1 MIRVGVVRGGI
12 SHKYDESL
20 QSGATVLQVLRDHF
34 PMTYKPVDVL
44 ITKDGTWH
52 IAGRPINS
60 DQLQKDVDVVWNAL
74 HGSYGEDGGVQDA
87 LDALGVPYTGSGPVA
102 SAIVNTSLKD
112 RARELDIKT
121 SDEYIV
127 PDYRSQ
133 VELLPEVYLKE
144 HAQNIFLK
152 FSPPW
157 NVKHRE
163 GEVVH
168 AKTRGEL
175 LEALRSASEK
185 PGDIIVEE
193 HVHGKQASVLVTDN
207 FRGREAY
214 TFLPIGDVLSSHQ
227 KSLIEK
233 LAQSVHRHLGLRH
246 FSEIH
251 FNVTPKHVY
260 LSKVSTSPSFGSNS
274 SVHEALSKV
283 GAHLPDFVDHVI
295 QMAFGKGKGGLE

>member
-12 SHKYDESL
+12 SHKYNESL
-20 QSGATVLQVLRDHF
+20 QSGAAVLQVLRDHF
-34 PMTYKPVDVL
+34 PMTYKPVDIL

-74 HGSYGEDGGVQDA
+74 HGSYGEDGGVQDV
-87 LDALGVPYTGSGPVA
+87 LDVLGVPYTGSGPVA
-102 SAIVNTSLKD
+102 SAIVHTSLKD
-112 RARELDIKT
+112 RARELEIKT
-121 SDEYIV
+121 ADEYVV

-163 GEVVH
+163 GETVH

-175 LEALRSASEK
+175 LEALRIASEK
-185 PGDIIVEE
+185 PGDIVVEE
-193 HVHGKQASVLVTDN
+193 HTNGKQASVLIADN
-207 FRGREAY
+207 FRGKELY
-214 TFLPIGDVLSSHQ
+214 CFLPVGEGLSAGQ
-227 KSLIEK
+227 KGQLEK
-233 LAQSVHRHLGLRH
+233 CAQQLHKDLGLRH
-246 FSEIH
+246 FSEMH

-260 LSKVSTSPSFGSNS
+260 LSKVSVSPGLNPQS
-274 SVHEALSKV
+274 SVLAALQSV
-283 GAHLPDFVDHVI
+283 GSHLPDFVDHVI
-295 QMAFGKGKGGLE
+295 QMALRK